1 MAQGVRNLARQG
13 RGSSSPLP
21 RFGFARMMRD
31 VLVASIYR
39 GQFPPALI
47 GLIILAIILK
57 MPAADVSKVMLHLLD
72 LLERHE
78 LLGYL
83 LAMIC
88 ATGWFLHARLQ
99 RRWIGEER
107 LRLNSEREA
116 LNAIMIDALNRA
128 SEAHP

>member
-1 MAQGVRNLARQG
+1 MAQGVRNLGRQG
-13 RGSSSPLP
+13 RGSSGPVP

-47 GLIILAIILK
+47 GLIILAIVLK
-57 MPAADVSKVMLHLLD
+57 MPAADVSKVMLHFMD

-83 LAMIC
+83 LATLC
-88 ATGWFLHARLQ
+88 ATGWFLHARSQ
-99 RRWIGEER
+99 RRRIGEER
-107 LRLNSEREA
+107 RRLNSEREA
-116 LNAIMIDALNRA
+116 LNAMMSGGLNRA
-128 SEAHP
+128 SEVQS